1 MTSSD
6 HHRCGFIAVVGRPN
20 VGKSTLI
27 NTIVG
32 SKVSIVSPKP
42 QTTRHRILGV
52 RNEADS
58 QLIFVDT
65 PGLHDGGAKAMN
77 RVMNRT
83 ARAALTDADVVLLLC
98 EAGRWAEED
107 EHALQHVIKAGRR
120 VTTIAV
126 LNKIDRLRKKSALL
140 EDIAALAE
148 RHAFAEIVP
157 LSAKSGDNVPRL
169 VATLIQYLPASPPLY
184 TPDMVTDRS
193 LTFRVA
199 ELIREKLTL
208 LMREE
213 LPYGLTVQVE
223 RIDSEGAQMAIDAII
238 WVERDSQKAI
248 VIGKG
253 GGVLKRAG
261 KQAREDLV
269 RELGRRVHL
278 ELWVK
283 VKSNW
288 ADSEADL
295 RQLGYDLPS

>member
-1 MTSSD
+1 MTTSEP
-6 HHRCGFIAVVGRPN
+6 HRCGFIAVVGRPN

-42 QTTRHRILGV
+42 QTTRHRILGL

-58 QLIFVDT
+58 QLVFVDT

-98 EAGRWAEED
+98 EAGRWTDED
-107 EHALQHVIKAGRR
+107 QHALERVKSTGRGVTVIA
-120 VTTIAV
+120 A
-126 LNKIDRLRKKSALL
+126 LNKIDRLRKKSVLL

-148 RHAFAEIVP
+148 RHDFAEIVP
-157 LSAKSGDNVPRL
+157 LSAKLGDNVPRL
-169 VATLIQYLPASPPLY
+169 VATLIRYLPESPPLFARD
-184 TPDMVTDRS
+184 TVTDRS

-199 ELIREKLTL
+199 ELIREKLTI

-223 RIDSEGAQMAIDAII
+223 RIDSEGSRVEVDAVV
-238 WVERDSQKAI
+238 WVERDSQKGI

-253 GGVLKRAG
+253 GAVLKRVG
-261 KQAREDLV
+261 QQAREDLV
-269 RELGRRVHL
+269 RELGKRVHL

-295 RQLGYDLPS
+295 RQLGYDLPN